1 MPEAAGEVV
10 VDHAD
15 RLHEGVD
22 DRRAD
27 EVEALGLERLRDR
40 PRGLV
45 LGPDI
50 GPAREVV
57 LHRAAVDEPPQERRE
72 ALPLLDREPAARAG
86 NGAEDFLPVADDA
99 GIAHQRLDVLGA
111 EGRDHG
117 RIEAGKGAAEILA
130 LPQDRDP
137 GQPGLEAVEDQ
148 LLKQLTVVIGD
159 IELVRARPPAAA
171 LTVGMMD
178 ESVGLAHAAGVA
190 ASPGKGKPMK
200 PGFSILTG
208 MPPARIVSPAASA
221 SAARSRRIITRPR
234 PFAPVPTLPSLRS
247 PAVTSDQGSAVK
259 PSSYTTGTMRVR
271 AVPRC
276 CMRDTTSWPM

>member
-22 DRRAD
+22 DRRPD

-40 PRGLV
+40 ARGLV

-50 GPAREVV
+50 GPARGVV
-57 LHRAAVDEPPQERRE
+57 LHRAAIDEPPQEIRE
-72 ALPLLDREPAARAG
+72 ALPLLDREPSPGAG
-86 NGAEDFLPVADDA
+86 DRAEDLLPVADDA
-99 GIAHQRLDVLGA
+99 GVAHQRLDVLGA

-148 LLKQLTVVIGD
+148 LLKQ
-159 IELVRARPPAAA
+159 
-171 LTVGMMD
+171 
-178 ESVGLAHAAGVA
+178 
-190 ASPGKGKPMK
+190 
-200 PGFSILTG
+200 
-208 MPPARIVSPAASA
+208 
-221 SAARSRRIITRPR
+221 R